1 MSNNLLKEKQ
11 RNKGTDQKK
20 ERGKKTKKVR
30 GLQD

>member
-20 ERGKKTKKVR
+20 EKGQKTKKVR